1 MSEDI
6 STAGDS
12 ERETIGKLLQASK
25 LAKYRLFQTLIKKI
39 RDGKSLSATEQK
51 TLFVLEQEF
60 EAQTDAGVT
69 PAKVFTSFDDAAAY
83 CGLSKRTLSWHLKR
97 GNLRQNPNGTFERT
111 ELDRFLASKGRKRR
125 TQAGNAGDLADSDYG
140 TQKDFADLRWRL
152 ARATR
157 EEMLVEQIKENLISR
172 DEIARCWAAR
182 VAEVTAGLVA
192 LSERLPPLLAGK
204 DHQAMRE
211 IIALEVHHLRDRY
224 ARDGKFCDCT
234 L

>member
-1 MSEDI
+1 MTEDI
-6 STAGDS
+6 AAAAGS

-25 LAKYRLFQTLIKKI
+25 LAKYKLFQTLLKKI

-60 EAQTDAGVT
+60 EAQTDAGVS
-69 PAKVFTSFDDAAAY
+69 PAKVITSFDDAAAY
-83 CGLSKRTLSWHLKR
+83 CGFSKRTLSWHLKR
-97 GNLRQNPNGTFERT
+97 GNLRQNANGTFDRA
-111 ELDRFLASKGRKRR
+111 ELDRFLKSKGRKKKSRL
-125 TQAGNAGDLADSDYG
+125 GNENAPDDLDYG
-140 TQKDFADLRWRL
+140 TQKELADLRWRL

-157 EEMLVEQIKENLISR
+157 EEMLVEQIKENLIAR

-182 VAEVTAGLVA
+182 VAEVTAGLNA
-192 LSERLPPLLAGK
+192 LSERLPPLLVGK

-211 IIALEVHHLRDRY
+211 IIAVEVHNLRDRY